1 MNLKPILR
9 YHAKEGA
16 TALAWFYGILL
27 VAGAGAYFLF
37 RYLIARY
44 GGSSAQVTMG
54 GAIGITGF
62 FLFIAGLNS
71 YRTELF
77 LSLQNGI
84 SRKTLFVSLL
94 ILGAALA
101 AVTGVM
107 DLLIDYAM
115 RTLTRPLGLNILS
128 FEEILVPASPVPLLS
143 RFLAVS
149 FMNGSAFFAG
159 VLITTLFY
167 RLNTPGKVLVPVG
180 AGILLI
186 ALSFYDASTGRM
198 TGFAQSVADFSRA
211 GIPQFLLVSAIGAV
225 LLFGFTWLMQRRA
238 QIKTNLS

>member
-101 AVTGVM
+101 AVTGGM
-107 DLLIDYAM
+107 DLLIDYA
-115 RTLTRPLGLNILS
+115 LNILS
-128 FEEILVPASPVPLLS
+128 FEEILMPASPVPLLS

-211 GIPQFLLVSAIGAV
+211 GIPQFLLVSAIVAV
-225 LLFGFTWLMQRRA
+225 LLFGFTWLLQRRA